1 MAPDFCVYTKCVV
14 WTLRNTVD
22 IYIRNTIGYSSP
34 SSWKMLTFCTDMR
47 KKWCELLEIHIRVF
61 NDVSIADSTSGS
73 VGLVHNH
80 SDLLARRQ
88 NESIRSVV
96 VVSHTSGATGSR

>member
-1 MAPDFCVYTKCVV
+1 M
-14 WTLRNTVD
+14 RRVD
-22 IYIRNTIGYSSP
+22 VEKHRRYFNIRNTIGYSSP

-73 VGLVHNH
+73 VGLIHNH

-88 NESIRSVV
+88 NESESKKMK
-96 VVSHTSGATGSR
+96 S